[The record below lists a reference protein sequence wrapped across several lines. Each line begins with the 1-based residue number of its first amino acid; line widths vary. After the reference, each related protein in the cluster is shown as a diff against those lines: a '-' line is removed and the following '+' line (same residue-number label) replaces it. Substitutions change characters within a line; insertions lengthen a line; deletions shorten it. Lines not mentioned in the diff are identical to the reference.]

1 MSLENILLGFLREPA
16 SGYDLKSV
24 FTGSARHFWAADL
37 SQTYTTLRRM
47 ERQGLIK
54 SKVVPSTK
62 GPDRRVYSLSAAGR
76 KTLDTWLTSEPGSTD
91 VRSANLA
98 QLFFMA
104 NLDDF
109 ERTLAFVEALRGK
122 HTEQLQTLR
131 RIEREWLREIGKST
145 DNLSNDEF
153 HRYLTL
159 RSGIHS
165 MQARVK
171 WCNEAMNLIRARVAG
186 IRPKKE
192 TKEPRSVK

>member
-24 FTGSARHFWAADL
+24 FASSVRHFWSADL

-62 GPDRRVYSLSAAGR
+62 GPDRRVYSLSAAGQ
-76 KTLDTWLTSEPGSTD
+76 KTLNTWLTAEPARTD

-109 ERTLAFVEALRGK
+109 ERTLAFVEALRGN
-122 HTEQLQTLR
+122 HTKQLRTLR
-131 RIEREWLREIGKST
+131 RIEREWLRGVGKSM
-145 DNLSNDEF
+145 DNLSDEEF

-159 RSGIHS
+159 RSGVYS
-165 MQARVK
+165 MLARVK
-171 WCNEAMNLIRARVAG
+171 WCDEAMNLIRARVAG
-186 IRPKKE
+186 IRSKKE
-192 TKEPRSVK
+192 TIEPRSAR